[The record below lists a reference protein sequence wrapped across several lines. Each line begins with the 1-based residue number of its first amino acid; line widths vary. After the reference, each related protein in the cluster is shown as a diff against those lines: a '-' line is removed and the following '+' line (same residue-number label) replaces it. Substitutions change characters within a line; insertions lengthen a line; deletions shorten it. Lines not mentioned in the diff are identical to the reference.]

1 MKDFEQSLARLEEI
15 NESIKDAGLPL
26 EKSIALFEE
35 GLKIAKKLE
44 KELKNV
50 EQKVEILINSGD
62 ASKSDSL
69 KEDKE
74 PEFGLFSG

>member
-1 MKDFEQSLARLEEI
+1 MKNFEQSLERLEVI

-44 KELKNV
+44 TDLEKV

-62 ASKSDSL
+62 SPDSDS
-69 KEDKE
+69 ETDKE
-74 PEFGLFSG
+74 PEFGLFS

>member
-1 MKDFEQSLARLEEI
+1 MKDFEKSLARLEEI

-35 GLKIAKKLE
+35 GLKIAKRLE
-44 KELKNV
+44 ADLKKV

-62 ASKSDSL
+62 SPDPDP
-69 KEDKE
+69 DKE

>member
-1 MKDFEQSLARLEEI
+1 MKNFEQSLERLEEI

-44 KELKNV
+44 TDLKKV

-62 ASKSDSL
+62 SPDS
-69 KEDKE
+69 ETDPDPDKE
-74 PEFGLFSG
+74 PEFGLFS

>member
-44 KELKNV
+44 KDLKKV
-50 EQKVEILINSGD
+50 EQKVEILINSD
-62 ASKSDSL
+62 DSAASDTDNK
-69 KEDKE
+69 DKE
-74 PEFGLFSG
+74 PEFSLFSG